1 MKRGTTSRAGVC
13 CNAGWITSV
22 RVGFFFFPFFSRS
35 SKNEISPT
43 SLESNKTD
51 WKGTGSADRKNE
63 KEERESSLF
72 FPNCLSVVV
81 LYVCS
86 LSLLRAITAV
96 AADSLNNRVK
106 RARGPRE
113 KREIN
118 WVKADGSVII
128 FVLFPPP
135 PTFCNRVLHSVI
147 ILYRP
152 NSFVYVSLHGQTLHR
167 RGRKRNKV
175 AYVFYL
181 CVSSSS
187 SFMILCSGGIRKL
200 TRTWEESMCCHWE
213 GREAGSCW
221 VTYRLLWSFFLLLS
235 RAVYRVYPSP
245 RNRLPCHWLS
255 TVGYTHT
262 HTHLSLYL
270 KPLSW
275 NHKVASDSGLPTMG
289 ILSVC
294 DSHSFLFF
302 GFSFFIS
309 KRGFQQDYI
318 YMYTHTGTPPYR

>member
-22 RVGFFFFPFFSRS
+22 RVVFFFFPFFSRS

-128 FVLFPPP
+128 FVFFPP

-262 HTHLSLYL
+262 HTFPSTSNLSRGII
-270 KPLSW
+270 KWPPIPASPLWGFSPS
-275 NHKVASDSGLPTMG
+275 V
-289 ILSVC
+289 ILI
-294 DSHSFLFF
+294 HFF
-302 GFSFFIS
+302 FCFSFFIS